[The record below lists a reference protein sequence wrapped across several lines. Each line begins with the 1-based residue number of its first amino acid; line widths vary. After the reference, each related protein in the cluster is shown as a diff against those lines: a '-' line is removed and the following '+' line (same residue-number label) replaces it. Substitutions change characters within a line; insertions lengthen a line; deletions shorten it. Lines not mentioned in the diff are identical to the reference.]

1 MDKKGRMLLVSTLG
15 VAILATAPSK
25 VKAEDLQ
32 VADAD
37 KLMTQTAVVSS
48 ANVGDERCN
57 ENEMSNQ
64 IETNDDLQNQ
74 SIQEDDL
81 KRDNVQNQFNEGESI
96 SIDNSEVEDVQQIG
110 KKTESVQNDDS
121 ANDESGQAT
130 ESLQELANTSSNGWV
145 TDEKGNTKYHV
156 AGNYVVGLVTIDSKQ
171 YYFDYD
177 GNLQTSGIHTIDGIN
192 YISQNDGET
201 VRAGNNTW
209 TKVDGKYY
217 YFKDNRALQNCVEK
231 IGNSYYGFDSFGV
244 MYDDTI
250 FDLNDRVYVAKKGG
264 YLRRNEWYKYSEDDK
279 RYIGDDCAFANGI
292 VAVAGKTYYFSS
304 GKYSR
309 STCVNI
315 GGKLYVCGDDGTA
328 VEAKNNAWTYVD
340 ESYYYSKDGELLK
353 NCVVEIGKYYYGF
366 DMYGRMY
373 SDVIFRDNDKW
384 YGAKKNG
391 ALYVNE
397 WYTYEGPYH
406 KYEKYYFGNT
416 GVAASGLTVI
426 SGEKYYFDDYGV
438 LMTNGIKFVDGRN
451 YVSKSDGSLVEAE
464 NNKWTKVD
472 GLYYYV
478 RDNVVLQNCVE
489 KIGNAYYGFDDSGI
503 MYSDREFFIRGNNE
517 DYPFSHCYRAK
528 KSGALYV
535 NEWYN
540 GYYKGDK
547 YYYGKEGVKAFGLTV
562 IGEKLYYFDDG
573 KLVIDNSIDVGG
585 VSYIAGHDGCLQ
597 TKTNGW
603 LLVDGSYYYFQK
615 KLTLKQTVSKIGKYY
630 YGFDDK
636 GRMYDNGLF
645 RIFHS
650 TGDKYNDGYYYAKK
664 DGSLLVNELC
674 KSDNRYGIGIT
685 YYFGADAKGIS
696 GIQAIDGK
704 KYLFTNGV
712 LAKNGTYCD
721 GRADYISEGDGT
733 AIKAKKGWNKV
744 EGNYYYL
751 TDDFGFYQN
760 QIVMIGNSLFG
771 FDSKGRMYD
780 NECFN
785 SDGVYGA
792 KKGGYLYVNSWAE
805 FNGSMYYFGEQGE
818 ACCDL
823 QTIEGKKYYFDNEG
837 RLKTNYAFSKGND
850 NYISDSNG
858 IVHNVEGSDKWFK
871 IDGKYYYVKEA
882 SFIKG
887 CVEKIGNAMYGFSYD
902 GFMYADTEFYPYYNA
917 NADHYRAK
925 TNGALYVNEWSYNR
939 DGSATYYGADA
950 KAVKGI
956 ITINGHK
963 RYFWNGVMARNEA
976 FTVDGVNYVADRD
989 GNLLKLKAEGWT
1001 LVGEYYYY
1009 TKNNYYLRSRVAQ
1022 IGSSYY
1028 GFDSWGRMYADTT
1041 FDMSFFDKGVYYDHI
1056 TFLADKNGSLKTN
1069 TWIESWY
1076 SKYFLDEKGS
1086 GFKGGLQTINNV
1098 KYYFTEMGWLLNEG
1112 GISVDGVNYGVRS
1125 DGSVIEL
1132 GNNKWTQVDGKWYY
1146 VKNGY
1151 VLKGCKAKI
1160 GNVTYL
1166 FKANGALANNETVW
1180 DYEIKRCYRAD
1191 KDGKVCSNLWIK
1203 IEDSY
1208 MYFGNNGMLS
1218 NGKYTVDGKQYYF
1231 DNDGYL
1237 KYGVINI
1244 DGVLYVTDNGG
1255 ALSKLNKTGWIL
1267 TRNNYYY
1274 VSGKEKYINGVYK
1287 IGGKYY
1293 GFDENG
1299 RMYNDELCYI
1309 NDKRYFASKGGA
1321 LVLNKAVTVKGSKYY
1336 FDISGKGYEGYH
1348 TIGGKEYFFI
1358 DGKLMT
1364 NYAFCLN
1371 GNYYVLDSKGQ
1382 KKTIKNNT
1390 WTKIDNK
1397 YYYVKDGSIC
1407 CDGVYKIN
1415 GSYYAFSKDGNML
1428 DNEFG
1433 YFGVDQYPGIERY
1446 LGTNIVVHAGVNGT
1460 LTTGWYQDPQSKS
1473 WYYFAK
1479 NGFGYDRVHYI
1490 GGKKYNF
1497 SNGKMI

>member
-57 ENEMSNQ
+57 EDEMSNQ

-74 SIQEDDL
+74 SMQEDDL

-96 SIDNSEVEDVQQIG
+96 SIDNSEVEDVQRIG
-110 KKTESVQNDDS
+110 KKTESVQSDDS

-145 TDEKGNTKYHV
+145 TDENGNTKYHV

-279 RYIGDDCAFANGI
+279 RYIGDDCAFADGI
-292 VAVAGKTYYFSS
+292 VSVAGKTYYFSS

-309 STCVNI
+309 STCVNV
-315 GGKLYVCGDDGTA
+315 GGKLYVCGDDGSA

-353 NCVVEIGKYYYGF
+353 NCVV
-366 DMYGRMY
+366 
-373 SDVIFRDNDKW
+373 
-384 YGAKKNG
+384 
-391 ALYVNE
+391 
-397 WYTYEGPYH
+397 
-406 KYEKYYFGNT
+406 
-416 GVAASGLTVI
+416 
-426 SGEKYYFDDYGV
+426 
-438 LMTNGIKFVDGRN
+438 
-451 YVSKSDGSLVEAE
+451 
-464 NNKWTKVD
+464 
-472 GLYYYV
+472 
-478 RDNVVLQNCVE
+478 
-489 KIGNAYYGFDDSGI
+489 
-503 MYSDREFFIRGNNE
+503 
-517 DYPFSHCYRAK
+517 
-528 KSGALYV
+528 
-535 NEWYN
+535 
-540 GYYKGDK
+540 
-547 YYYGKEGVKAFGLTV
+547 
-562 IGEKLYYFDDG
+562 
-573 KLVIDNSIDVGG
+573 
-585 VSYIAGHDGCLQ
+585 
-597 TKTNGW
+597 
-603 LLVDGSYYYFQK
+603 
-615 KLTLKQTVSKIGKYY
+615 KIGKYY

-685 YYFGADAKGIS
+685 YYFGTDAKGIS
-696 GIQAIDGK
+696 GIQTIDGK

-721 GRADYISEGDGT
+721 GRDDYISEGDGT

-805 FNGSMYYFGEQGE
+805 FNGCMYYFGEQGE

-950 KAVKGI
+950 KAAKGI
-956 ITINGHK
+956 ITINGNK
-963 RYFWNGVMARNEA
+963 RYFWNGVMARNKA

-1009 TKNNYYLRSRVAQ
+1009 TKNNDYFRSQVAQ

-1076 SKYFLDEKGS
+1076 SKYFLDEKGR

-1098 KYYFTEMGWLLNEG
+1098 KYYFTEMGGLLNEG
-1112 GISVDGVNYGVRS
+1112 AISVDGVNYGVRS
-1125 DGSVIEL
+1125 NGSVIEL

-1180 DYEIKRCYRAD
+1180 DYEIKRCYKAD

-1309 NDKRYFASKGGA
+1309 DDKRYYASKGGA

-1336 FDISGKGYEGYH
+1336 FDASGKGYEGYNA
-1348 TIGGKEYFFI
+1348 IGGKEYFFI

-1433 YFGVDQYPGIERY
+1433 YFGADQYPGIERY